1 MAIERGRLLIVDDE
15 ILIRQGIKHYI
26 NWEQEGF
33 EIVGEAAHGK
43 EALELIEVV
52 KPDIILTDIVMPIM
66 DGEELTRI
74 LKEQYPQIGVIVL
87 SSFGDFDYVRST
99 FQNGVLDY
107 ILKPKLNSD
116 SLLTALRKMKQQIA
130 GQKLPEKNE
139 GNSYIEQSIR
149 KMLSGYDIEKHCD
162 KIAAIF
168 PAENYWLAAIQTTGE
183 QVHMDTFKTEI
194 ISGLKGRGFTCFMEK
209 DIAIINGNNV
219 QQLQAFFEGMASEH
233 MELRVVL
240 TDSFDDFTLI
250 GKHYKDT
257 LVKLINTRFYFPEI
271 PVLTTQVFSEKTP
284 ELEAFHLD
292 WFISEF
298 KGKRFDTALSYV
310 EEYAANI
317 SSNFMLD
324 VYEYKSF
331 FSNIIFNIT
340 ILLGNM
346 EYDVKKLEQEKYTY
360 LRGIEEAATAD
371 QVGLQLQRFLIEAKR
386 TIDVLLEQPDSIN
399 IKRIISYLNE
409 HFQEQLTLT
418 NVANHF
424 HFNPSYLSSYFSTH
438 MKEGF
443 SEYLNRIRIEE
454 ASKLLTA
461 GTEPISEISGIVGY
475 SDHSYFCKVFKK
487 MKGLSPSQFRRKQWV
502 EK

>member
-1 MAIERGRLLIVDDE
+1 M
-15 ILIRQGIKHYI
+15 
-26 NWEQEGF
+26 
-33 EIVGEAAHGK
+33 
-43 EALELIEVV
+43 
-52 KPDIILTDIVMPIM
+52 
-66 DGEELTRI
+66 
-74 LKEQYPQIGVIVL
+74 
-87 SSFGDFDYVRST
+87 
-99 FQNGVLDY
+99 
-107 ILKPKLNSD
+107 
-116 SLLTALRKMKQQIA
+116 
-130 GQKLPEKNE
+130 
-139 GNSYIEQSIR
+139 
-149 KMLSGYDIEKHCD
+149 
-162 KIAAIF
+162 
-168 PAENYWLAAIQTTGE
+168 
-183 QVHMDTFKTEI
+183 
-194 ISGLKGRGFTCFMEK
+194 
-209 DIAIINGNNV
+209 
-219 QQLQAFFEGMASEH
+219 
-233 MELRVVL
+233 
-240 TDSFDDFTLI
+240 
-250 GKHYKDT
+250 
-257 LVKLINTRFYFPEI
+257 KLINTRFYFPEI
-271 PVLTTQVFSEKTP
+271 PVLTIQVLSKEIP

-298 KGKRFDTALSYV
+298 KSKRFDTALSYV

-317 SSNFMLD
+317 SGNFKLD

-346 EYDVKKLEQEKYTY
+346 DYEVKKLEQEKYTY

-386 TIDVLLEQPDSIN
+386 SIDVMLEQPDSIN

-443 SEYLNRIRIEE
+443 SEYLNRVRIEE